1 MEQNN
6 VFVIDIEADNLLDDV
21 TKIHCL
27 CYYNVNTQQSGSITD
42 YDEMRNFV
50 LQDNLTLI
58 CHNAIRYDKPVLEKI
73 LDIIITA
80 KIIDTLALS
89 WYLYPMRSKH
99 GLEWWGE
106 DFGVPKPKID
116 DWENLSVEEY
126 IYRCEEDVKINTKL
140 YNKEIDYLNEIYQ
153 DQGIDSII
161 GYLMFKMDCARE
173 QEEVR
178 WKLDVEQCT
187 KNLEYLESEK
197 ESKRQALVDI
207 MPKNTVYKKKS
218 KPKNPY
224 KKDGTYSHYGES
236 WFALLEEMGLP
247 EDHEEPIEIVDK
259 VEVGNPNSSEQLKS
273 WLFDLGWKP
282 QTFKYDKEDDGS
294 LRKIPQINLP
304 FGQGICDSIKD
315 LFEQEPAL
323 ENLDNYSVLSHRI
336 GILKGFLRDQKN
348 GYLQAKINGFTN
360 TLRCKHTEL
369 VNLPGVAQKYGEYIR
384 SVLIAEDNYTLCG
397 SDLSSLEDRGKQHYM
412 YFFDPEYV
420 ESMIKPGFDPHLD
433 LAEFAYNLTNGKMG
447 VSSEDVEFYKNFTDG
462 NDKAKYKEVKKSR
475 HLFKTVNYSAIYGV
489 GAFKMSLSSGMSQQD
504 CKTLIHAYWEKNWSV
519 KKVSESTKIQ
529 HINDQMW
536 QRNPVNGFWYSLR
549 YKKDIFSTLN
559 QGLGSYIFDL
569 WVKKCR
575 DKGVK
580 MCGQFHDEHIS
591 QVFNAAFDKEQ
602 REKILRDSIEELNQE
617 LNLNREMDID
627 VQFGNTYAEIH

>member
-1 MEQNN
+1 MDFNQFQELSSEEQELIYNSLIKKKKDH
-6 VFVIDIEADNLLDDV
+6 IDLML
-21 TKIHCL
+21 H
-27 CYYNVNTQQSGSITD
+27 
-42 YDEMRNFV
+42 
-50 LQDNLTLI
+50 
-58 CHNAIRYDKPVLEKI
+58 
-73 LDIIITA
+73 
-80 KIIDTLALS
+80 
-89 WYLYPMRSKH
+89 
-99 GLEWWGE
+99 
-106 DFGVPKPKID
+106 
-116 DWENLSVEEY
+116 
-126 IYRCEEDVKINTKL
+126 RCSEDVKINTKL
-140 YNKEIDYLNEIYQ
+140 YNQEIDYLNQIYQ
-153 DQGIDSII
+153 DQGIDNII
-161 GYLMFKMDCARE
+161 RYLMFKMDCARE

-178 WKLDVEQCT
+178 WKLDVKQCI

-197 ESKRQALVDI
+197 ENKRKALADA
-207 MPKNTVYKKKS
+207 MPMQSEIRIAN
-218 KPKNPY
+218 KPKKPY
-224 KKDGTYSHYGES
+224 KKDGTYSSLGEK
-236 WFALLEEMGLP
+236 WFLLLEEKNLP
-247 EDHEEPIEIVDK
+247 EDHEEPIEIETGV
-259 VEVGNPNSSEQLKS
+259 VQGNPNSHDQLKS

-282 QTFKYDKEDDGS
+282 QTFKYEKEDDGS

-304 FGQGICDSIKD
+304 FGQGICNSIKD
-315 LFEQEPAL
+315 LFEKQPAL
-323 ENLDNYSVLSHRI
+323 ENLDNYSVLSHRVS
-336 GILKGFLRDQKN
+336 ILKGFLRDQKN

-369 VNLPGVAQKYGEYIR
+369 VNLPGVSQKYGEYIR

-433 LAEFAYNLTNGKMG
+433 LAEFAYNLTSGKMG

-462 NDKAKYKEVKKSR
+462 NDKLKYKEIKKSR

-489 GAFKMSLSSGMSQQD
+489 GAFKMSLSSGMSQED
-504 CKTLIHAYWEKNWSV
+504 CKTLINAYWEKNWSV
-519 KKVSESTKIQ
+519 KKVSESTRIQ
-529 HINDQMW
+529 NINGQMW

-591 QVFNAAFDKEQ
+591 QVFNASFDKEQ
-602 REKILRDSIEELNQE
+602 REKILRDSIKELNQE

-627 VQFGNTYAEIH
+627 VQFGENYALIH